1 MPLSTVT
8 SKGQTTIPAPIREFL
23 HLSAGDRIEFIAQDD
38 GRVLIVPA
46 TLDAGALKGILPRPK
61 KPVTLEAMQNAS
73 TGRNRS

>member
-38 GRVLIVPA
+38 GRVLLTPA
-46 TLDAGALKGILPRPK
+46 TLDASDLRGILPRPE
-61 KPVTLEAMQNAS
+61 KPVTLEAMQHAI
-73 TGRNRS
+73 TGRNRP